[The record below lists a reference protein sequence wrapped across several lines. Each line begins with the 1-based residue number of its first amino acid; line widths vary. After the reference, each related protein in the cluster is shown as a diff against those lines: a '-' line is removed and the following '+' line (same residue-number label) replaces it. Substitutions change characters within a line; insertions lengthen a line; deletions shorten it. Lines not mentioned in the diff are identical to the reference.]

1 MAELR
6 IEELRKNRAVS
17 VPIIRGELPKVG
29 FIYAMW
35 IEQIIGSI
43 FIFIFPL
50 VFGTFFIYGFLSLI
64 NPFKDYD
71 PIGLA
76 IFLGFLSSLSLV
88 ALFLFWPIFI
98 IHRAHYKTGEKPQ
111 DSILKS
117 FNKRHD
123 WLKKY
128 ILKYNLVQIT
138 EEPEEEKSISAIRTN
153 TIKTNFSL
161 WLGKSTGLLSTLW
174 HRAGMAANQ
183 QVTLNLE
190 DACQNVLVLGGIGS
204 GKTTCVMQPLL
215 LQCLDQHCGGLIFD
229 IKGDVKEAVSTF
241 AASTNRNLVV
251 LGPRHRRINLIEG
264 LTPEIAASF
273 LKSAFLLGNKGNVDS
288 FWVDTASE
296 LCRNTLGMLFFL
308 PDRYNL
314 QSLHQYLFELD
325 AQEAINN
332 EIDELLPTLSERE
345 GRLLKTYC
353 NYHDLIFSH
362 FDAKIKSGVNATI
375 AQALAPFNH
384 PDLLDAFCSSD
395 GSSVKMEDIL
405 NGTIYL
411 VDMPLS
417 IWGLGGKVAYTF
429 IKLRF
434 FNLMQ
439 NRNRESQHN
448 RDNPVFFMCDEFQE
462 IVSANRDGLSDLNF
476 WDKSRSSKTI
486 GIISSQS
493 IASFYAA
500 LGSHDLAN
508 ALLQNFR
515 QKLCLRTEDPL
526 TLDFMD
532 RLVGRARVKKESNS
546 YSTGNHQSKTIS
558 ESREGVVDAQLF
570 RELKPEQAVAILSLS
585 GHSMDDVLTLMPVYV
600 NG

>member
-1 MAELR
+1 MVFMTDVLR
-6 IEELRKNRAVS
+6 EELRKNRELS
-17 VPIIRGELPKVG
+17 LPIIRGEIPKVEHVYDMMLYNLIGGTLVFIFSFVISGLIILFTSFSGILALMLG
-29 FIYAMW
+29 FIIAVSMV
-35 IEQIIGSI
+35 I
-43 FIFIFPL
+43 
-50 VFGTFFIYGFLSLI
+50 
-64 NPFKDYD
+64 
-71 PIGLA
+71 
-76 IFLGFLSSLSLV
+76 
-88 ALFLFWPIFI
+88 LFVYWPYFVILNTK
-98 IHRAHYKTGEKPQ
+98 RKTGKKPT
-111 DSILKS
+111 DEILKQFS
-117 FNKRHD
+117 ERHD
-123 WLKKY
+123 WLKKQ
-128 ILKYNLVQIT
+128 IIESGLVEIT
-138 EEPEEEKSISAIRTN
+138 EPLEKEDEKPLTAIKNMNPTG
-153 TIKTNFSL
+153 FSL

-215 LQCLDQHCGGLIFD
+215 LQCLDQQCGGLIFD

-251 LGPRHRRINLIEG
+251 LGPTHRRINLIEG
-264 LTPEIAASF
+264 LTPEVAASF

-296 LCRNTLGMLFFL
+296 LCRNTLGMLSFF

-325 AQEAINN
+325 AQDAINN
-332 EIDELLPTLSERE
+332 DIDALLPTLPERE

-395 GSSVKMEDIL
+395 CSPAKMEDIL
-405 NGTIYL
+405 NGMVYL

-439 NRNRESQHN
+439 NRNQHPHHN
-448 RDNPVFFMCDEFQE
+448 KNNPVFFICDEYQE

-500 LGSHDLAN
+500 LGSHDLAH

-515 QKLCLRTEDPL
+515 QKLCLRTEDPV
-526 TLDFMD
+526 TLDFIE
-532 RLVGRARVKKESNS
+532 RLVGRARTKKIADS
-546 YSTGNHQSKTIS
+546 YGNGHQSKTIS

-570 RELKPEQAVAILSLS
+570 RELNPAQAVAILSLS
-585 GHSMDDVLTLMPVYV
+585 GHSMDDIVTLKPVYTDT
-600 NG
+600 